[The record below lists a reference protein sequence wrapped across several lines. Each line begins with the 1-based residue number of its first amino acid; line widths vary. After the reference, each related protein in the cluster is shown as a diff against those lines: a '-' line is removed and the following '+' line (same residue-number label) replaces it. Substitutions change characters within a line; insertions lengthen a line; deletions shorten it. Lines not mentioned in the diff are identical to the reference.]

1 MIYIYKITSP
11 NNKIYIGQTRDLN
24 KRKSAYKCLDCK
36 AQFRIYNSLLKYG
49 WSSHIFEIV
58 HYLPNDTLQNIINIY
73 ELFYWQL
80 YKDCNI
86 EMLNL
91 KTCGSNGRHSQETI
105 DKMSKKLIG
114 NKNASGNRSKEFKE
128 NCRIR
133 LLGKPSNMLNKKHND
148 VTKDKIS
155 KANKDKPAINR
166 KQIINIENGEIYNS
180 LVNASMEIKISLSTL
195 SYYLNNK
202 LPNKTTLRW
211 HKQY

>member
-1 MIYIYKITSP
+1 
-11 NNKIYIGQTRDLN
+11 
-24 KRKSAYKCLDCK
+24 
-36 AQFRIYNSLLKYG
+36 
-49 WSSHIFEIV
+49 
-58 HYLPNDTLQNIINIY
+58 
-73 ELFYWQL
+73 
-80 YKDCNI
+80 
-86 EMLNL
+86 MLNL